1 MLCEKFYNHV
11 NHKQDA
17 KKLID
22 AFAEFAKAQSIDRP
36 TVIRILEDTFRAV
49 IKQRFGQDS
58 NFEVVI
64 NLDQGDM
71 QIWRYR
77 EIIDDNSD
85 KAGMHDKIILS
96 EAKQIESDFE
106 VGEQVADEIDLGDF
120 GRRAVF
126 IAKQALIST
135 MQSIRA
141 NAIIEKY
148 VNRIGDLINI
158 EVNHSYGK
166 ETILV
171 DEDGYELVMPRAQ
184 QISKDRF
191 RKGDYIKAVIHEI
204 QNNGTKHRVILS
216 RASPKFLQAL
226 LENEIPE
233 IKEGVIEIKDIV
245 REPGERA
252 KVVVRTF
259 NENVDPVGACIG
271 PRGSR
276 ISGIVR
282 ELHNENI
289 DIINYTDSIDLYISR
304 ALNPAKVSSI
314 KHLKNNRVAVYL
326 RPDQVAKAIGV
337 GGHNIK
343 LASKLVGLDIDVYR
357 EVNNSDEDV
366 LLDEFTDEINPK
378 IIDDLKK
385 MGINT
390 AKEVLK
396 LSQDEIKEKLL
407 LEHSEIVNLYK
418 VLAQEF
424 TN

>member
-1 MLCEKFYNHV
+1 M

-233 IKEGVIEIKDIV
+233 IKEGVIEIKDIL